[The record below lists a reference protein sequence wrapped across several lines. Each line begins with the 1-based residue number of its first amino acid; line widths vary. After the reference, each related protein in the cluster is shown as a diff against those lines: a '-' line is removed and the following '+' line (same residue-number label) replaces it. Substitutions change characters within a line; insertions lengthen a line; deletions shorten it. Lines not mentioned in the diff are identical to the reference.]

1 MLQRTLT
8 QRDATAIGLGSMM
21 GAGLFVVWGPA
32 AALAGNWLMLS
43 LLLAAFVAVC
53 NALSSA
59 ALAIRY
65 PQAGGTYVY
74 GRNQL
79 GEYPGYL
86 AGWCFVIGK
95 TASCAAMAM
104 TIGAAVWPGSARL
117 LGVVAV
123 VVVLG
128 LNLAG
133 VKRSARYSEFVV
145 VCVLVAFLAVA
156 LGSLWS
162 DGMAL
167 TELNAP
173 ATVQPSVLGVFG
185 AAGFLF
191 FAFAGYARIAT
202 LGEEV
207 KDPRRTI
214 PRAIGWALGLVTIV
228 YAVVSGVLLSVLG
241 VDAVA
246 ASSAPLVDLGR
257 VLSGSLGGQ
266 VVAVVAVLTATGAL
280 VNLMLG
286 VSRTSL
292 AMARDGYGPATL
304 TRTNAAGVPWVAE
317 SVVAAVVVGI
327 VLTLDLR
334 AAIGFSSFGVLLYYA
349 VANAAALTLTDT
361 HRATRLVAVFG
372 FVGCVLLVATLPIS
386 ATASGLVVVLIG
398 SAVFVLRRGIA
409 RMTNA

>member
-8 QRDATAIGLGSMM
+8 QRDTTAIGLGSMM

-43 LLLAAFVAVC
+43 LLLAALVAVC

-65 PQAGGTYVY
+65 PQAGGTYIY
-74 GRNQL
+74 GRKQL

-95 TASCAAMAM
+95 TASCAAIAM
-104 TIGAAVWPGSARL
+104 TIGVAVWPGSARL
-117 LGVVAV
+117 LGVLAV
-123 VVVLG
+123 FVVLV

-145 VCVLVAFLAVA
+145 VCVLVAFLAVGLSA
-156 LGSLWS
+156 FWS
-162 DGMAL
+162 DGMSLA
-167 TELNAP
+167 ELEAP
-173 ATVQPSVLGVFG
+173 ATVQPSVWGVFG
-185 AAGFLF
+185 ASGFLF

-214 PRAIGWALGLVTIV
+214 PRAIGWALALVTIM
-228 YAVVSGVLLSVLG
+228 YAVVAAVLLSVLG

-246 ASSAPLVDLGR
+246 ASTAPLVDLGR

-266 VVAVVAVLTATGAL
+266 VVAVVAVLAATGAL
-280 VNLMLG
+280 INLMLG

-292 AMARDGYGPATL
+292 AMARDGYGPRAL
-304 TRTNAAGVPWVAE
+304 TQTNAAGVPWVAE
-317 SVVAAVVVGI
+317 TVVAAVVIAI

-349 VANAAALTLTDT
+349 VANASAFTLTEA
-361 HRATRLVAVFG
+361 HAATRLVAVLG
-372 FVGCVLLVATLPIS
+372 LVGCVLLVATLPIS
-386 ATASGLVVVLIG
+386 AIASGLVVVLIG
-398 SAVFVLRRGIA
+398 SAAFFLRRGIA